1 MRVCVCSLLEKKLLV
16 NQMITMIVLLGL
28 GLWCLTPLS
37 TISWLYRGGQFYW
50 WRKLEYPEKIIDLT
64 QVTDKLFWGFCF
76 VVQVQTL
83 ISGISP
89 TQQFMNMYSN
99 FNTTQSLVQF
109 IQCKHGKS
117 QNAYSRTFDQELKN
131 NIGAYAGLTLK

>member
-1 MRVCVCSLLEKKLLV
+1 
-16 NQMITMIVLLGL
+16 MITMTVLLGL

-37 TISWLYRGGQFYW
+37 TIYWLYRGGQFYW
-50 WRKLEYPEKIIDLT
+50 WRKLEYPEKTIDLT

-99 FNTTQSLVQF
+99 FNTTQSLVQL

-131 NIGAYAGLTLK
+131 NIGAYAGLTLT

>member
-1 MRVCVCSLLEKKLLV
+1 MEETGVPGENLNL
-16 NQMITMIVLLGL
+16 
-28 GLWCLTPLS
+28 P
-37 TISWLYRGGQFYW
+37 
-50 WRKLEYPEKIIDLT
+50 

-83 ISGISP
+83 ICGILP

-99 FNTTQSLVQF
+99 FNTTQSLVQL

-131 NIGAYAGLTLK
+131 NIGAYAGLILK